1 MSATAIMALSM
12 ALFLMVNLTKNHSDV
27 FMYVRYI
34 SFTYSLMGVYLA
46 CQGLFSSLDSSITV
60 FSVTYYGCGCF
71 LFLSAGFLIFS
82 HGHTEALG
90 IISAL
95 FSIVLGLLMAIY
107 MMFGSKM

>member
-1 MSATAIMALSM
+1 M

-60 FSVTYYGCGCF
+60 F
-71 LFLSAGFLIFS
+71 
-82 HGHTEALG
+82 
-90 IISAL
+90 L